1 MASILLCACNG
12 SGTDDVADVLASA
25 VPSLDTTPGP
35 CPTSA
40 GTGRPGIVLFDGPG
54 GGCIRPD
61 QMEAFRCRSVDDPV
75 LAIAGLRFLGG
86 RFAAPVPTLPAEA
99 RVLGRSAS
107 TVVFVVPGH
116 LPRVFVRTGTRLERW
131 LAVPRLPRSASPR
144 ALFLGDSIMV
154 ASRPEV
160 TQALPDWTR
169 EFNSRV
175 GRGMSEGIRVASRL
189 PLDGVDAAV
198 IELGT
203 NQSTADGFPTLA
215 RRLLSIVRDV
225 PLVVWVTVHRD
236 LDFVSEINADIGRA
250 AGEAPNAVVA
260 DWNQAVPSDGLLS
273 DGIHP
278 TDVGK
283 QVMATLLSGPLERWH
298 LAATGRGDTA
308 CAPSV

>member
-1 MASILLCACNG
+1 
-12 SGTDDVADVLASA
+12 VAGVLASA
-25 VPSLDTTPGP
+25 VPTLDTTPGP

-40 GTGRPGIVLFDGPG
+40 RTGRPGIVLFDGPG

-75 LAIAGLRFLGG
+75 LVIAGLRFLGG
-86 RFAAPVPTLPAEA
+86 RFAAPIPTLPAEA
-99 RVLGRSAS
+99 QVIGRSAS
-107 TVVFVVPGH
+107 AVVSVIPGH
-116 LPRVFVRTGTRLERW
+116 PPRVFVRTATRLERW
-131 LAVPRLPRSASPR
+131 LAIPRLPRSAPPR

-154 ASRPEV
+154 AARPDV

-169 EFNSRV
+169 EFNARV
-175 GRGMSEGIRVASRL
+175 GRATSEGIRVASGL
-189 PLDGVDAAV
+189 SLDGVDAVV

-203 NQSTADGFPTLA
+203 NQSTAVGFPSLA

-225 PLVVWVTVHRD
+225 PLVMWVTVHRE
-236 LDFVSEINADIGRA
+236 LDFVSEINTDIGRA

-260 DWNQAVPSDGLLS
+260 DWDQAVPSDGLLS

-278 TDVGK
+278 TDIGK
-283 QVMATLLSGPLERWH
+283 QVMASLLSGPLKRWH